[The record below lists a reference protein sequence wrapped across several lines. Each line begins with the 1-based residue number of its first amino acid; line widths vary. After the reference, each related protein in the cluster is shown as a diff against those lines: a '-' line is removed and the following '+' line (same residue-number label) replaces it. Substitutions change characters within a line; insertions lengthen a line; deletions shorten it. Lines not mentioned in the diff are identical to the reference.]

1 VDRRDPEAAVRE
13 VGVGILTVVSHPA
26 ALIPIGIVAYA
37 AWDRWQIRRVVR
49 EIERNRRRRAEG
61 CSSP

>member
-1 VDRRDPEAAVRE
+1 MRE

>member
-1 VDRRDPEAAVRE
+1 MRE
-13 VGVGILTVVSHPA
+13 IGVGLLTIVSHPA
-26 ALIPIGIVAYA
+26 ALIPIGIGLYV